1 MASTFDFHEIITT
14 DEPNCID
21 TLDGLPLED
30 GEKLELIWPDYA
42 HTFETVRVKTWKNK
56 TKDGI
61 VLRQKAHIILFW
73 KTLPAKIRIVGL
85 QARRIK

>member
-21 TLDGLPLED
+21 ELDGHPLED
-30 GEKLELIWPDYA
+30 GEKIELIWPDYA
-42 HTFETVRVKTWKNK
+42 HTFETVHVKTWKNK

-61 VLRQKAHIILFW
+61 VLRRKAHIILFW
-73 KTLPAKIRIVGL
+73 KTVPAKIRIVGL
-85 QARRIK
+85 KARRVK